1 MKGLAKNNN
10 KTRRKITRR
19 KKNNRKTNR
28 KGNKRGGAGLQ
39 GIEDE
44 ISLPG
49 QKAELMDRRNKAK
62 NTYQEILNRTAAAFK
77 KVELDFVQLVKQ
89 TNNKTGYTETKDE
102 NQHPNKKTKYN
113 DPDGTIAAAEAELEE
128 IMNSLN
134 NEREIATTEYNAEL
148 KNIEKEIS
156 IIKQKE
162 KEQQETAEINDKK
175 DEKTEKEIIKNKE
188 AGRYL
193 EPYDNGTVF
202 KVDQTP
208 YLTSKIKKEIEADN
222 KEYDNA
228 VESGVYLNG
237 GKKRKTPKKRK

>member
-1 MKGLAKNNN
+1 MKGLAKNN
-10 KTRRKITRR
+10 KTRGKITRR
-19 KKNNRKTNR
+19 KKNNRKTIR
-28 KGNKRGGAGLQ
+28 KGNKRGGGM
-39 GIEDE
+39 EDIFNNE
-44 ISLPG
+44 KTLEQQKTELISR
-49 QKAELMDRRNKAK
+49 KNKAGED
-62 NTYQEILNRTAAAFK
+62 YQKILNRTAAAFN

-102 NQHPNKKTKYN
+102 NQPPNKKTKYN
-113 DPDGTIAAAEAELEE
+113 DPNGTIAAAEAELEE

-148 KNIEKEIS
+148 KNIEKESS

-162 KEQQETAEINDKK
+162 KEQQETAETNARK
-175 DEKTEKEIIKNKE
+175 DKEIEENMLMNQQT
-188 AGRYL
+188 GRYL

-222 KEYDNA
+222 KEHD
-228 VESGVYLNG
+228 ERERDGMTFNG
-237 GKKRKTPKKRK
+237 GKKRKTYKKRK